1 MIYPQSEIAVESNHR
16 YSETAADKSCQTSH
30 GIEGTDTTGSINHH
44 NHKETTTNDEPIVE
58 LRQKL
63 MVADEVYLYKIPPL
77 QTSGGHR
84 YVFIPLCEALT
95 STVYRWN
102 LVPLICSYGVTS
114 FHHCCDFSTNSSHI
128 FGTTNYANCQS
139 K

>member
-1 MIYPQSEIAVESNHR
+1 MIYPQSEIALESNHR
-16 YSETAADKSCQTSH
+16 YSETAADQSCQTSH

-44 NHKETTTNDEPIVE
+44 NHQETTTNDEPIVE

-84 YVFIPLCEALT
+84 YVFIPLCQALI
-95 STVYRWN
+95 STLYRMN
-102 LVPLICSYGVTS
+102 AMEPR
-114 FHHCCDFSTNSSHI
+114 STD
-128 FGTTNYANCQS
+128 
-139 K
+139 